1 MTSSL
6 SSSSSSLT
14 LGLFLGPYDSG
25 YSRIGKIL
33 TSALPDTTHHVDGK
47 LDLSPDTVDNLG
59 DHRNEFCMSH
69 LVSTLL
75 TQPGKIPLVSMGSGV
90 MLDRKS
96 NPALLSYMNTVFG
109 LGTGFNVTIYVPK
122 VYRLDEPLL
131 VLEGDEKDRF
141 LSGDSPLC
149 ADLRALYLS
158 KAGNP
163 ADEKKRLEMHAV
175 LQKLIKSLADVC
187 GKIVFFPT
195 EVEEISEPHKASL
208 IESIRSLA
216 PPRIVGLPHFVQYR
230 FLTEHGA
237 GEGRKVHHITVDF
250 NSAGV
255 PYTLPLSDPLQC
267 HVGATVTGKLMTC
280 PSTTLLGQ
288 FTALH
293 NAASTINANASLHAL
308 IPGQLAP
315 PLILEALKELSSF
328 IERLMGDYGC
338 FSDEAFV
345 KRINTL
351 VGKTFKIILEIS
363 RKNALSNE
371 LTAMLEDLERQKCL
385 KVETKG
391 QLIQFI
397 VFPGLPGLS
406 GLSGLPGLSGLF
418 EGELGTRAHITV
430 NYGPHKPAD
439 MRTAA
444 QFVYSGA
451 ESIRIDACEYRYNAG
466 KDVPVDILRLY
477 YI

>member
-1 MTSSL
+1 MSSSL
-6 SSSSSSLT
+6 TSSLT
-14 LGLFLGPYDSG
+14 LGLVLGPYDSG
-25 YSRIGKIL
+25 YSRIAKFL
-33 TSALPDTTHHVDGK
+33 TSALPHTSHHVDGK
-47 LDLSPDTVDNLG
+47 LDLAPATADNFG
-59 DHRNEFCMSH
+59 DHRNDVSLWH
-69 LVSTLL
+69 IVSTLL
-75 TQPGKIPLVSMGSGV
+75 TQPGQIPIISMSPGV

-96 NPALLSYMNTVFG
+96 NPALLSYMRTVFG
-109 LGTGFNVTIYVPK
+109 PRTEFNIALYLPK
-122 VYRLDEPLL
+122 EYGSEEPLL
-131 VLEGDEKDRF
+131 VLEGDEKDSF
-141 LSGDSPLC
+141 LSGASPLC

-158 KAGNP
+158 KAGNS
-163 ADEKKRLEMHAV
+163 AEEKKKLEMHAV
-175 LQKLIKSLADVC
+175 LQKLINSLADVC
-187 GKIVFFPT
+187 GKIIFFPT
-195 EVEEISEPHKASL
+195 AVEEISEPHKESL
-208 IESIRSLA
+208 VESLHSLA
-216 PPRIVGLPHFVQYR
+216 PPRIEGKLHLVQKR
-230 FLTEHGA
+230 FLTEHGK

-255 PYTLPLSDPLQC
+255 PYTPQLSDPLQG

-288 FTALH
+288 FTALRS
-293 NAASTINANASLHAL
+293 AASTIKANASLHAL

-315 PLILEALKELSSF
+315 PLILEALEELSSS
-328 IERLMGDYGC
+328 IELLMSDYSC
-338 FSDEAFV
+338 LADEAFV

-351 VGKTFKIILEIS
+351 IGKTFKIILEIS

-371 LTAMLEDLERQKCL
+371 LTAMLEELERQKCL
-385 KVETKG
+385 KIETKG

-397 VFPGLPGLS
+397 VFT
-406 GLSGLPGLSGLF
+406 GLSGLPGFF

-451 ESIRIDACEYRYNAG
+451 ETIRIDACEYRYTAG
-466 KDVPVDILRLY
+466 KDVPVDILRIY

>member
-1 MTSSL
+1 MTSPL
-6 SSSSSSLT
+6 TSSLT

-25 YSRIGKIL
+25 YSKTARFLSG
-33 TSALPDTTHHVDGK
+33 AFPHTTHHVDGK
-47 LDLSPDTVDNLG
+47 LDLSPATVDNLG
-59 DHRNEFCMSH
+59 DHRNEFSMWH
-69 LVSTLL
+69 LISTLL

-96 NPALLSYMNTVFG
+96 NPALLSYIQTVFG
-109 LGTGFNVTIYVPK
+109 PRTELNIALYLPK
-122 VYRLDEPLL
+122 VYGSYEPLL
-131 VLEGDEKDRF
+131 VLEGDDKDRF
-141 LSGDSPLC
+141 LSGASPLC
-149 ADLRALYLS
+149 ADLCALYLS

-175 LQKLIKSLADVC
+175 LQKLVKSLADVC
-187 GKIVFFPT
+187 CKIVFFPT
-195 EVEEISEPHKASL
+195 AVEEISEPHTASL
-208 IESIRSLA
+208 VESLRSLA
-216 PPRIVGLPHFVQYR
+216 PPRIEGKLHLVQKR
-230 FLTEHGA
+230 FLTEHGT
-237 GEGRKVHHITVDF
+237 GDEKKVHHITVDF
-250 NSAGV
+250 NSTGV
-255 PYTLPLSDPLQC
+255 PYTPQLSDPLQG
-267 HVGATVTGKLMTC
+267 HIGATVTGKLMTC

-288 FTALH
+288 FTALRS
-293 NAASTINANASLHAL
+293 AASTINANASLHAL

-315 PLILEALKELSSF
+315 PLILEALEELSSS
-328 IERLMGDYGC
+328 IELLMGNYSC
-338 FSDEAFV
+338 LSDEAFV

-391 QLIQFI
+391 QMIQFI
-397 VFPGLPGLS
+397 VFPGLSGLS
-406 GLSGLPGLSGLF
+406 GLSGLPGLPGLF

-451 ESIRIDACEYRYNAG
+451 ETIRIDACEYRYNTG
-466 KDVPVDILRLY
+466 KDVPVDILRIY

>member
-1 MTSSL
+1 
-6 SSSSSSLT
+6 
-14 LGLFLGPYDSG
+14 
-25 YSRIGKIL
+25 
-33 TSALPDTTHHVDGK
+33 
-47 LDLSPDTVDNLG
+47 
-59 DHRNEFCMSH
+59 
-69 LVSTLL
+69 
-75 TQPGKIPLVSMGSGV
+75 

-96 NPALLSYMNTVFG
+96 NPALLPYMKTVFG
-109 LGTGFNVTIYVPK
+109 PRTEFNITLYLPK
-122 VYRLDEPLL
+122 AYGSSEPLL
-131 VLEGDEKDRF
+131 VLEGDEKDSF
-141 LSGDSPLC
+141 LSGASPLC

-175 LQKLIKSLADVC
+175 LQKLITSLADVC

-195 EVEEISEPHKASL
+195 AVEDISELHKASL
-208 IESIRSLA
+208 VESLRSLA
-216 PPRIVGLPHFVQYR
+216 PPRIVGEPRFVQKR

-255 PYTLPLSDPLQC
+255 PYTPPLSDPLQG
-267 HVGATVTGKLMTC
+267 HVGATVIGKLMTC

-293 NAASTINANASLHAL
+293 HAASTINANASLHAL
-308 IPGQLAP
+308 IPSQLAP
-315 PLILEALKELSSF
+315 PLILEALVELSSS
-328 IERLMGDYGC
+328 IELLMSDYSC
-338 FSDEAFV
+338 LSDEAFL

-371 LTAMLEDLERQKCL
+371 LTAILEKLEKQKCL
-385 KVETKG
+385 KIETKG

-397 VFPGLPGLS
+397 VFPGLS
-406 GLSGLPGLSGLF
+406 GLSGLF

-451 ESIRIDACEYRYNAG
+451 ETIRIDACEYRYTAG
-466 KDVPVDILRLY
+466 KDVPVDILRIY

>member
-1 MTSSL
+1 MSSSAHSSTPSSL
-6 SSSSSSLT
+6 S
-14 LGLFLGPYDSG
+14 LGLFLGPYNSG
-25 YSRIGKIL
+25 YSRIAKLL
-33 TSALPDTTHHVDGK
+33 TSALPHTTHHVDGK
-47 LDLSPDTVDNLG
+47 LDLAPATVDNLG

-96 NPALLSYMNTVFG
+96 NPALLSYMRTVFG
-109 LGTGFNVTIYVPK
+109 PRTEFNITLYLPK
-122 VYRLDEPLL
+122 VYDSDEPLL

-141 LSGDSPLC
+141 LSSASPLC

-158 KAGNP
+158 KAENP
-163 ADEKKRLEMHAV
+163 AEEKKRLEMHAV
-175 LQKLIKSLADVC
+175 LQKLITSLADVC

-195 EVEEISEPHKASL
+195 AVDEISELHKASL
-208 IESIRSLA
+208 VESLRSLA
-216 PPRIVGLPHFVQYR
+216 PPRIEGKLHLVQKR

-255 PYTLPLSDPLQC
+255 PYTPPLSDPLQG
-267 HVGATVTGKLMTC
+267 HVGATVAGMLMTC
-280 PSTTLLGQ
+280 PSTTLVEQ
-288 FTALH
+288 FKALRS
-293 NAASTINANASLHAL
+293 AASTINANASLHAL

-315 PLILEALKELSSF
+315 PLILEALEELSSL
-328 IERLMGDYGC
+328 IELLMGNYSC
-338 FSDEAFV
+338 LSDEAFV

-351 VGKTFKIILEIS
+351 IGKTFKIILEIS

-391 QLIQFI
+391 QMIQFI
-397 VFPGLPGLS
+397 VFP
-406 GLSGLPGLSGLF
+406 GLPGLSGLF

-451 ESIRIDACEYRYNAG
+451 ETIRIDACEYRYNAG
-466 KDVPVDILRLY
+466 QDVPVDILRIY

>member
-1 MTSSL
+1 MN
-6 SSSSSSLT
+6 SSLT
-14 LGLFLGPYDSG
+14 LGLVFGPYDSG
-25 YSRIGKIL
+25 YSRIAKIL
-33 TSALPDTTHHVDGK
+33 TSALPHTTHHVDGK
-47 LDLSPDTVDNLG
+47 LNLAPATADNLG
-59 DHRNEFCMSH
+59 DHRNEFSMSH

-96 NPALLSYMNTVFG
+96 NPALLSYMQTVFG
-109 LGTGFNVTIYVPK
+109 PRTEFNIALFLPK
-122 VYRLDEPLL
+122 VYGSSEPLL
-131 VLEGDEKDRF
+131 VLEGDEKDRYM
-141 LSGDSPLC
+141 SGASPLC

-158 KAGNP
+158 KAENP
-163 ADEKKRLEMHAV
+163 AEEKKRLEMHAV
-175 LQKLIKSLADVC
+175 LQKLIKSFADVC
-187 GKIVFFPT
+187 SKIVFFT
-195 EVEEISEPHKASL
+195 TAVEEISEPHTVSL
-208 IESIRSLA
+208 LESLHSLA
-216 PPRIVGLPHFVQYR
+216 PPRIEEKLHFVQKR

-255 PYTLPLSDPLQC
+255 PYTPPLSDPLQG

-293 NAASTINANASLHAL
+293 RAASTIKANASLHAL

-315 PLILEALKELSSF
+315 PLILEALEELSSS
-328 IERLMGDYGC
+328 IELLMGDYC
-338 FSDEAFV
+338 CLSDEAFV
-345 KRINTL
+345 KRINSL
-351 VGKTFKIILEIS
+351 IGKTFKIILEIS

-371 LTAMLEDLERQKCL
+371 LTAMLEELERQKCI

-391 QLIQFI
+391 QMIQFI
-397 VFPGLPGLS
+397 VFPGL
-406 GLSGLPGLSGLF
+406 SGLPGLPGLF

-444 QFVYSGA
+444 QFIYSGA
-451 ESIRIDACEYRYNAG
+451 ETIRIDACEYRYTTG
-466 KDVPVDILRLY
+466 KNVPVDILRIY